1 MKTPEELAEKWAKLE
16 SANLDIDCDVQN
28 GADYA
33 TVCSACR
40 HIYYAAI
47 KAFIAGYA
55 AAQPKWI
62 SVEERLPE
70 LGLHVLTYG
79 IYTKD
84 LIVAWLDDCDEFLG
98 VYDWVNEH
106 QSLDQVTHWMPL
118 PEPPKENE

>member
-1 MKTPEELAEKWAKLE
+1 MKTLRELALQYVNQEQLE
-16 SANLDIDCDVQN
+16 YEEAA
-28 GADYA
+28 GAYEG
-33 TVCSACR
+33 
-40 HIYYAAI
+40 
-47 KAFIAGYA
+47 FLAGYK

-62 SVEERLPE
+62 SVKERRPE

-98 VYDWVNEH
+98 MYDWVNEH

-118 PEPPKENE
+118 PEPLKEEK